1 MAEIKISLIE
11 DNVDYRDALATS
23 LEDCPGFELHSQFST
38 AEVAL
43 QYFQDHAEELP
54 HIILLDLR
62 LPSMSGLEALN
73 VLTQKFAQ
81 IKIIIL
87 SQSDDEENVIKA
99 ISAGAS
105 GYLLKS
111 SSLADL
117 SNGLKMVMDGG
128 ATLDPEV
135 AKYIVASMQKGAHLK
150 QKSPLTQRELEILEH
165 LGAGLSKKEISEKL
179 NIGYDTVDSHVRSIY
194 TKLQVNNAPSAVGKA
209 YKIGILGG

>member
-11 DNVDYRDALATS
+11 DNVDYRDAVATS
-23 LEDCPGFELHSQFST
+23 LEGCSGFVLHSQFST

-43 QYFQDHAEELP
+43 QYFQDHAKELP

-73 VLTQKFAQ
+73 VLTQKFPQ

-117 SNGLKMVMDGG
+117 SNGLIMVMDGG
-128 ATLDPEV
+128 ATIDPEV